1 MEVNGKVAVVTGAA
15 SGMGFAMAETFAGA
29 GMKIVLA
36 DIEEAALE
44 RAVEQLTGAGH
55 DAIGVRTDVS
65 RLSEIEALADATIKQ
80 FGGVHVLCNNAGVG
94 VGAPVGGTS
103 IADWKW
109 TLDFDLWGPIYGVE
123 IFLPLIEEQG

>member
-44 RAVEQLTGAGH
+44 QAVEQLAGAGH

-94 VGAPVGGTS
+94 VGDP
-103 IADWKW
+103 
-109 TLDFDLWGPIYGVE
+109 LEGPR
-123 IFLPLIEEQG
+123 